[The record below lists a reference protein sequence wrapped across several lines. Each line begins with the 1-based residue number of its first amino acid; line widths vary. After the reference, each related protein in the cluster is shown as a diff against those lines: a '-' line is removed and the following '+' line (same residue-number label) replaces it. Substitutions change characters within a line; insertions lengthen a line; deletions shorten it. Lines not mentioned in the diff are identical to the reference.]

1 MFRGIFTMC
10 HRTDQCMDI
19 HEHRTDILQWNQDII
34 HSQRDDPLSEFP
46 EAPIYPPVPDP
57 YALLT

>member
-1 MFRGIFTMC
+1 MC